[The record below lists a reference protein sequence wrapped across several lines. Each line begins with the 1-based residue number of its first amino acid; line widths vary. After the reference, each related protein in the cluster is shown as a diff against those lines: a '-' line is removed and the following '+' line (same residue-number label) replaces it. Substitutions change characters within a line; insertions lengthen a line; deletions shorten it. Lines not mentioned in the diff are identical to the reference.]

1 MAKDPEP
8 RQERSD
14 ELRELWKGLDPRERA
29 DAFEKLDREEAA
41 ALFVQLED
49 HERAQIVGRLDGR
62 EQRLWLRLLPP
73 DDAADVLQEVGDEQR
88 EEWIELLDEPT
99 RREVTALLAYA
110 EEEAGGIMN
119 PRFAQVPPDMTVD
132 GAIRYLQQQTR
143 QHLETIYY
151 VYVIDEDQRLRGVVS
166 LRELFQADSSAR
178 VRDVMIEDVVKVP
191 EEMDQEEVAHLLDVH
206 DLIALPVVD
215 EEDRIQG
222 IVTFDDIVDVVR
234 EEATEDVQKIG
245 GMEALQTPYL
255 DASLWQIVKKRG
267 GWLALLFLGL
277 LMTATAIEAYE
288 EALANAVVLT
298 AFIRFIIASGG
309 NSGAQAS
316 TLVVRALA
324 VGDVRLGDWW
334 RVLGRE
340 CLAGLFLGSMLAAIG
355 FARVFGWELAFG
367 VYGEHAALLALTVG
381 ISLLGVV
388 IWGTLAGAILPFILE
403 KLDFDPASASVP
415 LLTTIVDVSGL
426 LIYFNVAKI
435 VLSGTLL

>member
-1 MAKDPEP
+1 MAKNPEP
-8 RQERSD
+8 SQRHAD
-14 ELRELWKGLDPRERA
+14 ELRELWKGLDPGERTEV
-29 DAFEKLDREEAA
+29 FEELDREEAA

-49 HERAQIVGRLDGR
+49 HEQAQIIDRLERR

-73 DDAADVLQEVGDEQR
+73 DDAADVLQEVDEQR
-88 EEWIELLDEPT
+88 RDAWLELLDEPT

-151 VYVIDEDQRLRGVVS
+151 VYVIDENQRLHGVVS
-166 LRELFQADSSAR
+166 FRELFQADTSAH

-191 EEMDQEEVAHLLDVH
+191 EKMDQEEVAHLFDVH

-215 EEDRIQG
+215 EENRIQG

-245 GMEALQTPYL
+245 GMEALENPYL
-255 DASLWQIVKKRG
+255 DASLWEIVKKRG
-267 GWLALLFLGL
+267 GWLAILFVGL
-277 LMTATAIEAYE
+277 LMTATAIELYE
-288 EALANAVVLT
+288 ESLANAVVLT
-298 AFIRFIIASGG
+298 AFIPLIIASGG

-316 TLVVRALA
+316 TLVIRALA
-324 VGDVRLGDWW
+324 VGDVRLDDWW

-340 CLAGLFLGSMLAAIG
+340 CLAGIALGGVLAALG
-355 FARVFGWELAFG
+355 FARVFGWELLFG
-367 VYGEHAALLALTVG
+367 VYGEHAALVALTVG
-381 ISLLGVV
+381 LSLLGVV
-388 IWGTLAGAILPFILE
+388 VWGTLAGAILPFILE

-415 LLTTIVDVSGL
+415 LLATIVDLSGL
-426 LIYFNVAKI
+426 LIYFNVAKL